1 MPEKKN
7 TYLTL
12 HKNFVRTDIE
22 YTDRVTGEK
31 RTFNSV
37 TLPKGTVID
46 GVDVSYYQF
55 SPMFVNDSR
64 YRGEDY
70 RDIPLLSDRE
80 VWLKKS
86 VLDENGQ
93 PVLDEHGKPAKDVV
107 RVMPAQIKEA
117 LDRSRSEYLQSL
129 AEKARGARESS
140 ERAAERL
147 ASSARRHP
155 AASPSRS
162 SSSAVRRS
170 RSFTVADM
178 APSFSSS
185 AAISPSRAGI
195 APRRLYLRLRCHSR
209 SCASASD
216 QLAPSSSPVETTE
229 TMRFSSSAEPLIALS
244 PWPMKALRRNT
255 SRVAPVSASPAE
267 APSSPG
273 TRSSVPV

>member
-22 YTDRVTGEK
+22 YTDRVTGEV

-55 SPMFVNDSR
+55 SPMFVNESR

-70 RDIPLLSDRE
+70 RDIPLLTDRE

-93 PVLDEHGKPAKDVV
+93 PVLDERGKPEKDVV
-107 RVMPAQIKEA
+107 RVMSAQIKEA

-129 AEKARGARESS
+129 AEKARGAREGS
-140 ERAAERL
+140 ERLGNAADRG
-147 ASSARRHP
+147 AQ
-155 AASPSRS
+155 SRES
-162 SSSAVRRS
+162 
-170 RSFTVADM
+170 
-178 APSFSSS
+178 
-185 AAISPSRAGI
+185 I
-195 APRRLYLRLRCHSR
+195 A
-209 SCASASD
+209 
-216 QLAPSSSPVETTE
+216 
-229 TMRFSSSAEPLIALS
+229 M
-244 PWPMKALRRNT
+244 
-255 SRVAPVSASPAE
+255 
-267 APSSPG
+267 
-273 TRSSVPV
+273 